1 MIVEIIKSTVD
12 FKNYGHSKHGSKIY
26 AMSFIIKHILDGAC
40 ASGAVVLAMNS
51 KIGLGS
57 KVGCSNP
64 SRSHEIIQM
73 RLTVIYYFAWRRL
86 RK

>member
-26 AMSFIIKHILDGAC
+26 AMIFIIKHILNSAC
-40 ASGAVVLAMNS
+40 ASGAVVLTMNS

-57 KVGCSNP
+57 KVG
-64 SRSHEIIQM
+64 RSYEIIQL
-73 RLTVIYYFAWRRL
+73 RSSVIYYFAWRRL